1 MWSCGGI
8 VRLAMA
14 VFGDHTECCTGHTEC
29 CTGHTE
35 CCTGHAECCT
45 GYAEYYTGHTECCT
59 DHTECF
65 TGYTEC
71 VITAL
76 SYNACTNFISCAVLC
91 WARGSRYVAEPAHFS
106 SWAPRGVK
114 SIGPAIQS
122 TICFSNGIS
131 LNDIRGGI
139 KCCTC
144 QSKRASSL
152 SDHFH
157 LTIPRVH
164 KMLHLPIKTS
174 LIVKW
179 IRF

>member
-1 MWSCGGI
+1 MVLRWHRSSCNGGI
-8 VRLAMA
+8 WRPHRMLYRSYRMLYRSYRMLHRPCRMLHRL
-14 VFGDHTECCTGHTEC
+14 C
-29 CTGHTE
+29 
-35 CCTGHAECCT
+35 
-45 GYAEYYTGHTECCT
+45 
-59 DHTECF
+59 TECF

-76 SYNACTNFISCAVLC
+76 SCNACTNFISCAVLC
-91 WARGSRYVAEPAHFS
+91 WARGSRYVAEPAHFN

-114 SIGPAIQS
+114 SIGPATQS
-122 TICFSNGIS
+122 TIYFSNGIS

>member
-1 MWSCGGI
+1 MQWRHLETTQNVAQVI
-8 VRLAMA
+8 QNVAQAIQNATR
-14 VFGDHTECCTGHTEC
+14 
-29 CTGHTE
+29 
-35 CCTGHAECCT
+35 
-45 GYAEYYTGHTECCT
+45 GHTECCT

-76 SYNACTNFISCAVLC
+76 SCNACTNFISCAVLC
-91 WARGSRYVAEPAHFS
+91 WARGSRYVAEPAHFN

-114 SIGPAIQS
+114 SIGPATQS
-122 TICFSNGIS
+122 TIYFSNGIS

-157 LTIPRVH
+157 LTIPWVH
-164 KMLHLPIKTS
+164 KMQHLPIKTS

-179 IRF
+179 RAPLVMNKRIYSSKIVST

>member
-1 MWSCGGI
+1 MVLRWHRSSCNGGI
-8 VRLAMA
+8 WRPHRMLYRSYRMLYRSYRMLHRPCRMLHRL
-14 VFGDHTECCTGHTEC
+14 C
-29 CTGHTE
+29 
-35 CCTGHAECCT
+35 
-45 GYAEYYTGHTECCT
+45 
-59 DHTECF
+59 TECF

-76 SYNACTNFISCAVLC
+76 SCNACNNFISCAVLC

-157 LTIPRVH
+157 LTIPWVH

-179 IRF
+179 RALIDE